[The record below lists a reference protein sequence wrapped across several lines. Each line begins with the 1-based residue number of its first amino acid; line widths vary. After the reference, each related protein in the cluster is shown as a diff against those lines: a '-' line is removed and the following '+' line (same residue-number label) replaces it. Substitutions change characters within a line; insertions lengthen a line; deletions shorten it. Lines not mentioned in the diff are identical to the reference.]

1 MKRDDNNPNFQLP
14 DLQAAKLRTRQPGR
28 IVHGVFE
35 LPEGCRNL
43 GQNRFYWLRTYGC
56 QANVRDSETLA
67 GMLQD
72 MGFQP
77 AETAEDADV
86 LIFNTCAV
94 RRNAEEHV
102 LGEIGNLKHLKQ
114 ENPDVIFAIGGCM
127 AQEESVVR
135 ELLEK
140 YPQVDLIFGT
150 HNLHRFPELLYH
162 AMLSHEKTVEV
173 YSEEGEVVE
182 DLPVRRTC
190 AYKSFVN
197 IMYGCNKFC
206 TYCIVPYTRGRE
218 RSRLEAD
225 ILAEVEQLKKQ
236 GCREVTLLGQNVNAY
251 GKDLDMADGF
261 THLLEACAL
270 TGIERIRFY
279 TSHPRDYSETTIDV
293 MRQYPNIMPAL
304 HLPVQSGSDEI
315 LKRMARGYTAEH
327 YRQLYDAMKA
337 KIPGLAL
344 TTDLIVG
351 FPGETDAQFEETLDL
366 VDYCRFDSAFTFV
379 YSPREGTP
387 AAAMADGVPMHVKQQ
402 RLQQLN
408 EKITYWG
415 HANNQKYLGRTLQVL
430 CDGPSRKNADI
441 LSGYSEENKL
451 VNFTGA
457 GVPAG
462 TIVPVRITGAKSYTL
477 DGELAAGNCPAA
489 GNRL

>member
-28 IVHGVFE
+28 IVHGV
-35 LPEGCRNL
+35 LNCRKAA
-43 GQNRFYWLRTYGC
+43 GISAKNRFYWLRTYGC

-218 RSRLEAD
+218 RSRSEED
-225 ILAEVEQLKKQ
+225 ILAEIRAFKAE
-236 GCREVTLLGQNVNAY
+236 GGREIQLLGQNVNAY
-251 GKDLDMADGF
+251 GKDLGREDGF
-261 THLLEACAL
+261 TALLESAAA
-270 TGIERIRFY
+270 TGIDRIRFY
-279 TSHPRDYSETTIDV
+279 TSHPRDYSVTTIAA
-293 MRQYPNIMPAL
+293 MQKYPNIMKAL
-304 HLPVQSGSDEI
+304 HLPVQSGSDEV
-315 LKRMARGYTAEH
+315 LKRMNRGYTADHFRE
-327 YRQLYDAMKA
+327 LVGTMKEM
-337 KIPGLAL
+337 IPEITL

-351 FPGETDAQFEETLDL
+351 FPSETDAQFEETLKL
-366 VDYCRFDSAFTFV
+366 VDDCEFDSAFTFI

-387 AAAMADGVPMHVKQQ
+387 AAAMKDDIPMAVKKD
-402 RLQQLN
+402 RLQVLN
-408 EKITYWG
+408 ERIG
-415 HANNQKYLGRTLQVL
+415 MHARRRNEQYLHRQLEVL
-430 CDGPSRKNADI
+430 CDGPSRNNPDVMA
-441 LSGYSEENKL
+441 GYSRENKL
-451 VNFTGA
+451 VNFTGE
-457 GVPAG
+457 GIREGDLVLVEV
-462 TIVPVRITGAKSYTL
+462 TEAKSYSL
-477 DGELAAGNCPAA
+477 DATAV
-489 GNRL
+489 RKI